1 MSRVWM
7 ITGAARGFG
16 REFARAALAAGDRV
30 VASGRD
36 AAKVAAALGDAS
48 PDLLV
53 LKLDVT
59 VEADALA
66 AVTAAEARFGRI
78 DVLLNNA
85 GYPLLG
91 ALEECSNAEVEAQF
105 RTNVFG
111 LMSVTR
117 AVLPLMRR
125 QGSGH
130 IINLSSMAGYKGWP
144 GSSAYSASKFAV
156 EGLTESLA
164 AEVAPFGINV
174 TMLEPGYFRT
184 ELLSANSLGLAVKEL
199 PEYDAITGQMRRQ
212 ISGVSGKQ
220 PGDPARLVQAVR
232 SIVGIANPPLRLA
245 LGADAVEVAEQ
256 KMADW
261 REELERWRELSSATA
276 FDSIV

>member
-16 REFARAALAAGDRV
+16 CEFARAALAAGERV
-30 VASGRD
+30 VATGRD
-36 AAKVAAALGDAS
+36 AAKVAAALGETS

-66 AVTAAEARFGRI
+66 AVAAAEAHFGCI

-91 ALEECSNAEVEAQF
+91 ALEECSMPELEAQF

-111 LMSVTR
+111 LISVTQ
-117 AVLPLMRR
+117 AVLPFMRQQR
-125 QGSGH
+125 SGH
-130 IINLSSMAGYKGWP
+130 IINLSSMAGFKGWP
-144 GSSAYSASKFAV
+144 GSAAYSASKFAV
-156 EGLTESLA
+156 EGLSESLA
-164 AEVAPFGINV
+164 AEVAPFGIHV
-174 TMLEPGYFRT
+174 TLLEPGYFRT
-184 ELLSANSLGLAVKEL
+184 ELLSANSLGFAAKEL

-232 SIVGIANPPLRLA
+232 SIVGVANPPLRLA
-245 LGADAVEVAEQ
+245 LGADAVKVAEQ

-261 REELERWRELSSATA
+261 RAELEHWHSLSVSTDFA
-276 FDSIV
+276 

>member
-30 VASGRD
+30 VATGRD
-36 AAKVAAALGDAS
+36 EAKVAQALGAS
-48 PDLLV
+48 AANLLI

-59 VEADALA
+59 RDADATVAVEAALKH
-66 AVTAAEARFGRI
+66 FGRI

-91 ALEECSNAEVEAQF
+91 ALEECSTAELETQF

-111 LMSVTR
+111 LLSVTR
-117 AVLPLMRR
+117 AVLPAMRH

-130 IINLSSMAGYKGWP
+130 IVNVSSMAGFKGYP

-164 AEVAPFGINV
+164 AEVAPFGIRV
-174 TMLEPGYFRT
+174 TMIEPGYFRT
-184 ELLSANSLGLAVKEL
+184 ELLSETSLAFAAREL
-199 PEYDAITGQMRRQ
+199 PEYASTSGQMRLQ
-212 ISGVSGKQ
+212 ISAVDGKQ
-220 PGDPARLVQAVR
+220 PGDPAKLVEAVR
-232 SIVGIANPPLRLA
+232 AVVDSDNPPLRLA
-245 LGADAVEVAEQ
+245 LGPDAVDVAEQ
-256 KMADW
+256 KMAEW
-261 REELERWRELSSATA
+261 RADLERWRSLSNSTN
-276 FDSIV
+276 FD

>member
-16 REFARAALAAGDRV
+16 SEFARAALAAGERV
-30 VASGRD
+30 VATGRD
-36 AAKVAAALGDAS
+36 AAKVAAALGETS

-59 VEADALA
+59 VESDALA
-66 AVTAAEARFGRI
+66 AVAAAEARFGRI
-78 DVLLNNA
+78 DVLINNA

-91 ALEECSNAEVEAQF
+91 ALEECSMPELEAQF

-111 LMSVTR
+111 LISVTQ

-125 QGSGH
+125 QRSGH
-130 IINLSSMAGYKGWP
+130 IINLSSMAGFKGWP
-144 GSSAYSASKFAV
+144 GSAAYSASKFAV

-164 AEVAPFGINV
+164 AEVAPFGIHV

-184 ELLSANSLGLAVKEL
+184 ELLSDASLCLATREL
-199 PEYDAITGQMRRQ
+199 ADYDAITGPMRRQ
-212 ISGVSGKQ
+212 IAGANGKQ
-220 PGDPARLVQAVR
+220 PGDPAKLVQAVR
-232 SIVGIANPPLRLA
+232 HIVAAENPPLRLA
-245 LGADAVEVAEQ
+245 LGADAVEVAETKLAAWQ
-256 KMADW
+256 DELNAW
-261 REELERWRELSSATA
+261 RTLSTSTG
-276 FDSIV
+276 FDDSV